1 MYGEWAYFRNVID
14 NVQMIL
20 SKTDMDIAGEYAAL
34 CDPALD
40 LSRILPAIREEY
52 DRTLYEVRAV
62 TRTHYLL
69 ENDPPLAQAIA
80 LRNPYLEPLNHIQI
94 GLLRRRRTRAGG
106 EPDPW
111 LDPLLRSVNA
121 LASGLRNTG

>member
-1 MYGEWAYFRNVID
+1 HLPGWYGVGTGLAGWHEGGTKRLAQLQRMYGEWAYFRIVID

-52 DRTLYEVRAV
+52 DRTLYEV
-62 TRTHYLL
+62 
-69 ENDPPLAQAIA
+69 
-80 LRNPYLEPLNHIQI
+80 
-94 GLLRRRRTRAGG
+94 
-106 EPDPW
+106 
-111 LDPLLRSVNA
+111 
-121 LASGLRNTG
+121 